1 MSGLEMTE
9 GMNLPDKK
17 LLTLSA
23 AQRIVEAAV
32 AEAIRNN
39 VRVSVAVLDDG
50 GHLLHFVRMDRVHAG
65 TVAVADAKARA
76 AVLFMKPTRDFAQS
90 VAEGNSALLGLP
102 GMLPFPGGIP
112 LLQASQLVGGIGVSG
127 AQPAID
133 DRIAVAG
140 AAVLDA

>member
-1 MSGLEMTE
+1 MSE
-9 GMNLPDKK
+9 GMKLPDKK
-17 LLTLSA
+17 VLTCDA

-32 AEAIRNN
+32 AEAVRND
-39 VRVSVAVLDDG
+39 VRISVAILDDG

-76 AVLFMKPTRDFAQS
+76 AVLFNKPTRDFAKS
-90 VAEGNSALLGLP
+90 FAEGNSALLGLP

-112 LLQASQLVGGIGVSG
+112 LVQGSQLVGAIGVSG

-133 DRIAVAG
+133 DRVAAAG
-140 AAVLDA
+140 AAALDA